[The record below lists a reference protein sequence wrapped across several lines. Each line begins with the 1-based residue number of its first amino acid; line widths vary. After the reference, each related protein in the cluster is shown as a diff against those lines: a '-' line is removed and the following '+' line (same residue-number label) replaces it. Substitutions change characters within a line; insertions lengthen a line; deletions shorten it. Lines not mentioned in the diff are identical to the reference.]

1 MGMTLDEYQAE
12 QNRTGNGSSLIVFVL
27 GLGGEAGEVIDL
39 IKKYIGHGHP
49 LDRERLLR
57 ELGDVLWYVSA
68 IAGALGFTLEEVARA
83 NVAKLRA
90 RYPDGFD
97 PARSQNRDE
106 R

>member
-1 MGMTLDEYQAE
+1 M
-12 QNRTGNGSSLIVFVL
+12 
-27 GLGGEAGEVIDL
+27 IDL
-39 IKKYIGHGHP
+39 IKKHIGHGHP